1 MAKEFDNINGEFFG
15 RDNMNNELNFLNVNN
30 KNYEIS
36 DKKAR
41 DDISKIKVKQVVSDV
56 SLTSNYAN
64 ETKTLTLSLNVT
76 KGAILNGY
84 RI

>member
-1 MAKEFDNINGEFFG
+1 
-15 RDNMNNELNFLNVNN
+15 MNNELNFLNVNN

-56 SLTSNYAN
+56 SLTSNYAQ

-76 KGAILNGY
+76 KGTILNG
-84 RI
+84 

>member
-30 KNYEIS
+30 NKYEIS

-56 SLTSNYAN
+56 SLTSNYTN

-76 KGAILNGY
+76 KGVILNG
-84 RI
+84 

>member
-1 MAKEFDNINGEFFG
+1 
-15 RDNMNNELNFLNVNN
+15 MNNELNFLNVND

-56 SLTSNYAN
+56 SLTSNYTQ

-76 KGAILNGY
+76 KGAILNG
-84 RI
+84 

>member
-30 KNYEIS
+30 NKYEIS

-56 SLTSNYAN
+56 SLTSNYTQ

-76 KGAILNGY
+76 KGVILNG
-84 RI
+84 

>member
-76 KGAILNGY
+76 KGAILNG
-84 RI
+84 

>member
-1 MAKEFDNINGEFFG
+1 
-15 RDNMNNELNFLNVNN
+15 MNNELNFLNVNN

-76 KGAILNGY
+76 KGVILNG
-84 RI
+84 